1 MTQNLITI
9 TQGVTRHPNYRLA
22 EPLNLTIVKGQPLAI
37 CGPNGAGKSLLVD
50 ILTGA
55 HPLLG
60 DAMQVDFGGVH
71 NNRMSDNI
79 RLITFRDVYGG
90 NEPAYYQQR
99 WNQADEQTFP
109 LVREVLQQ
117 VANGT
122 FNIDPVL
129 MQELGVDALLNKPIN
144 QLSSG
149 ELRRMQLAKMLSAE
163 PQMLIIDNPYI
174 GLDVEA
180 RAMLTRVLQRLAQSL
195 TLVLV
200 VSRSEDVP
208 PFVHHMVYVAGKH
221 VSKVQPTSAFAHYEQ
236 QRMIQAEQNNQ
247 LILPI
252 EPVLEQKELTASDCV
267 IDFRHI
273 NIRYG
278 QRTILSDLNWQ
289 VHQGEHW
296 ALTGENGA
304 GKSTLLSLVCADN
317 PQSYACDIRL
327 FGYKRGGGE
336 SIWDIKRHIGYVS
349 PEMFSTYRKPLPVI
363 DIVASGLRDT
373 IGLYRKANDAERAHC
388 ERWLKA
394 FHALHLAQR
403 DYMQLSSGEQRL
415 VLLVR
420 AFVKQPD
427 LLILDEP
434 FHGLDNASRRHAQR
448 IIDIYMK
455 QPHKTLIMVTHYT
468 DELPTCIDHHLH
480 LVKH

>member
-50 ILTGA
+50 ILTAA

-109 LVREVLQQ
+109 LVCEVLQQ

-208 PFVHHMVYVAGKH
+208 PFVHHMVYVEGKH

-236 QRMIQAEQNNQ
+236 H
-247 LILPI
+247 
-252 EPVLEQKELTASDCV
+252 S
-267 IDFRHI
+267 
-273 NIRYG
+273 
-278 QRTILSDLNWQ
+278 
-289 VHQGEHW
+289 
-296 ALTGENGA
+296 
-304 GKSTLLSLVCADN
+304 
-317 PQSYACDIRL
+317 
-327 FGYKRGGGE
+327 
-336 SIWDIKRHIGYVS
+336 
-349 PEMFSTYRKPLPVI
+349 
-363 DIVASGLRDT
+363 
-373 IGLYRKANDAERAHC
+373 
-388 ERWLKA
+388 
-394 FHALHLAQR
+394 
-403 DYMQLSSGEQRL
+403 
-415 VLLVR
+415 
-420 AFVKQPD
+420 
-427 LLILDEP
+427 
-434 FHGLDNASRRHAQR
+434 
-448 IIDIYMK
+448 
-455 QPHKTLIMVTHYT
+455 
-468 DELPTCIDHHLH
+468 
-480 LVKH
+480 

>member
-109 LVREVLQQ
+109 LVCEVLQQ

-208 PFVHHMVYVAGKH
+208 PFVHHMVYVEGKH

-247 LILPI
+247 LILPQY
-252 EPVLEQKELTASDCV
+252 L
-267 IDFRHI
+267 
-273 NIRYG
+273 
-278 QRTILSDLNWQ
+278 
-289 VHQGEHW
+289 
-296 ALTGENGA
+296 
-304 GKSTLLSLVCADN
+304 
-317 PQSYACDIRL
+317 
-327 FGYKRGGGE
+327 
-336 SIWDIKRHIGYVS
+336 
-349 PEMFSTYRKPLPVI
+349 
-363 DIVASGLRDT
+363 
-373 IGLYRKANDAERAHC
+373 
-388 ERWLKA
+388 
-394 FHALHLAQR
+394 
-403 DYMQLSSGEQRL
+403 
-415 VLLVR
+415 
-420 AFVKQPD
+420 
-427 LLILDEP
+427 
-434 FHGLDNASRRHAQR
+434 
-448 IIDIYMK
+448 
-455 QPHKTLIMVTHYT
+455 
-468 DELPTCIDHHLH
+468 
-480 LVKH
+480 